1 MILNAKK
8 LQKTNKQTNL
18 QRCMEVDIGVDDTVN
33 NGHHS
38 LIFLKSEAR
47 LQIPGDC
54 VGIMDGEG
62 VTLAW

>member
-1 MILNAKK
+1 
-8 LQKTNKQTNL
+8 
-18 QRCMEVDIGVDDTVN
+18 MEVDIGVDDTVN

-38 LIFLKSEAR
+38 LIFLKTEAR